1 MCDLGL
7 SALADDVAK
16 KIVGKSEEE
25 LFEALEH
32 SDRVLDEELEGG
44 GWKRNVDKRSYRR

>member
-1 MCDLGL
+1 MGR
-7 SALADDVAK
+7 
-16 KIVGKSEEE
+16 SEEE

-44 GWKRNVDKRSYRR
+44 GWKQNVHKRRPCRR